1 MVECCRRAQDIPPFI
16 VMDVLERAQE
26 LERDGVDIIHLE
38 VGEPDFDTP
47 QCVLEAARAAVND
60 NQTHYTHSLGL
71 WPLREAIAE
80 YHHQTYGT
88 TFSPEQVVV
97 TAGTSP
103 GLLILFAALLEAGD
117 EVIMANP
124 GYACYPNVVRFVDG
138 VPVLV
143 HVFEDDDWQLRPED
157 IAQCIT
163 DQTRAILI
171 NSPANPTGHLLSA
184 ERMGRIADLGPM
196 VVSDE
201 IYHGLVYEGRENS
214 ILEFFDGPTDR
225 AVVLGGFSK
234 QFAMTGWRLGY
245 LIVPPKL
252 VRALQKMSQNFFIC
266 PPSISQW
273 AGLAALT
280 CAGQDVARMRSIY
293 DERRRFMVQRLKEL
307 GFGLK
312 SPPTGA
318 FYVLAGA
325 GHLASNSYELA
336 FDILERAHVGVT
348 PGIDFGPGA
357 EGYLRFTYA
366 NSIENI
372 ARAMDRLEKYLAEN
386 FPGKTATG

>member
-1 MVECCRRAQDIPPFI
+1 MVECCRRAKDIPPFI

-26 LERDGVDIIHLE
+26 LERQGVDVIHLE

-47 QCVLEAARAAVND
+47 ECVLEAAKKAVAD
-60 NQTHYTHSLGL
+60 NRTHYTHSQGL
-71 WPLREAIAE
+71 LPLREAIAD
-80 YHHQTYGT
+80 YHLRTYGT

-103 GLLILFAALLEAGD
+103 GLLILFAALIEAGD
-117 EVIMANP
+117 EVIMSNP
-124 GYACYPNVVRFVDG
+124 GYACYPNVVRFVG
-138 VPVLV
+138 GTPVLV
-143 HVFEDDDWQLRPED
+143 DVFEEDGWQLRPED
-157 IAQCIT
+157 IAGCIT
-163 DQTRAILI
+163 DRTRAILI

-184 ERMGRIADLGPM
+184 ERMAKVAGLGPM

-214 ILEFFDGPTDR
+214 IFEFFEGPTDR
-225 AVVLGGFSK
+225 AAVLGGFSK
-234 QFAMTGWRLGY
+234 LYAMTGWRLGY
-245 LIVPPKL
+245 LVVPPGL

-266 PPSISQW
+266 APSISQW

-280 CAGQDVARMRSIY
+280 CADEDVARMRSIY
-293 DERRRFMVQRLKEL
+293 DERRRFMVQRLRDL
-307 GFGLK
+307 GFGLM

-325 GHLASNSYELA
+325 RHLAESSFDLA
-336 FDILERAHVGVT
+336 FDILERAHVGVS

-372 ARAMDRLEKYLAEN
+372 ARAMDRLEEYLAQN
-386 FPGKTATG
+386 FPGQRATG

>member
-1 MVECCRRAQDIPPFI
+1 MVECCRRAKDIPPFI
-16 VMDVLERAQE
+16 AMDVLERSQE
-26 LERDGVDIIHLE
+26 LERAGADIIHLE

-47 QCVLEAARAAVND
+47 ECALEAARAAVAD

-71 WPLREAIAE
+71 WPLREAIAA
-80 YHHQTYGT
+80 YHHRRYGT
-88 TFSPEQVVV
+88 TFSAEQVVV

-103 GLLILFAALLEAGD
+103 GMLILFAALLEPGD

-124 GYACYPNVVRFVDG
+124 GYACYPNVVQFVG
-138 VPVLV
+138 GTPVRV
-143 HVFEDDDWQLRPED
+143 DVFEEDGWQLRPED
-157 IAQCIT
+157 IARCVT
-163 DQTRAILI
+163 ERTRAILI

-184 ERMGRIADLGPM
+184 ERMRQIARLGPM

-214 ILEFFDGPTDR
+214 IFEFFDGPTDR
-225 AVVLGGFSK
+225 AVVLSGFSK
-234 QFAMTGWRLGY
+234 LYAMTGWRLGY
-245 LIVPPKL
+245 LVVPPGL
-252 VRALQKMSQNFFIC
+252 VRGLQKMSQNFFIC
-266 PPSISQW
+266 PPSVSQW

-280 CAGQDVARMRSIY
+280 CADEDVARMRSIY
-293 DERRRFMVQRLKEL
+293 DERRRFMIQRLRDM
-307 GFGLK
+307 GFSLK

-318 FYVLAGA
+318 FYVLVGA
-325 GHLASNSYELA
+325 RHLAESSYELA

-366 NSIENI
+366 NSLENI
-372 ARAMDRLEKYLAEN
+372 GRAMDRLEEYLAQN
-386 FPGKTATG
+386 YPGKRATG